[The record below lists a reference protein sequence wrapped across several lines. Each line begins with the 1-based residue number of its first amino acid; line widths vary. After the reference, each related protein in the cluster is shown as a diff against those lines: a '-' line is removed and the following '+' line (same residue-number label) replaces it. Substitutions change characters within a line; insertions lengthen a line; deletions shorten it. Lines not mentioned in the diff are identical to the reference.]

1 MRFTFPMADIACPL
15 TEAAARVASLEPSEE
30 TMRKRGYILVRRG
43 VRPHW
48 RRKAKPK
55 GNSE

>member
-1 MRFTFPMADIACPL
+1 MRHTFPMADIASLL
-15 TEAAARVASLEPSEE
+15 TEAEARVAALEPSEE

-48 RRKAKPK
+48 RRTPKPK
-55 GNSE
+55 VRE